1 VGVYFAKE
9 QQMNGLI
16 RWLAAIVVLVA
27 VGGAAQA
34 ASDDIEFSG
43 NVTLATD
50 YRFRGI
56 SQLDNS
62 PAIQGGFDL
71 ETDMGIYVGAWA
83 SNIGFGGGGSQIEID
98 GYIGYAAE
106 IDDVLSYDVGFMYY
120 GYPQDNSDPN
130 LDYYEIYASLSF
142 FDATVGINVS
152 PDYFAETDTFVY
164 LYGDYGHSFFSDRLN
179 VSAHVGWNQF
189 EDDSFNAF
197 FGSTSDDDG
206 YLDWSLTLST
216 EAYGV
221 EWALAYVDTNVSESD
236 CFGGTDLCEETAVLS
251 MSKSL

>member
-1 VGVYFAKE
+1 
-9 QQMNGLI
+9 MTGLI
-16 RWLAAIVVLVA
+16 ISLAAALAVLLGMSGIA
-27 VGGAAQA
+27 HAA
-34 ASDDIEFSG
+34 DDIEFSG

-71 ETDMGIYVGAWA
+71 ETDMGIYVGTWA

-98 GYIGYAAE
+98 GYIGYAGE
-106 IDDVLSYDVGFMYY
+106 INDDLSYDVGFLYY
-120 GYPQDNSDPN
+120 GYPQDNSDPD
-130 LDYYEIYASLSF
+130 LDYYEVYGSLAF
-142 FDATVGINVS
+142 FDATVGLNVS
-152 PDYFAETDTFVY
+152 PDYFAETGTFIYV
-164 LYGDYGHSFFSDRLN
+164 YGDYGRSFFSDRLN

-189 EDDSFNAF
+189 EDKDDFNSF
-197 FGSTSDDDG
+197 FGSATNDDG

-216 EAYGV
+216 EAYGI
-221 EWALAYVDTNVSESD
+221 EWALAYIDTNVSESD
-236 CFGGTDLCEETAVLS
+236 CFGSTDLCEETAVLS